1 MPGCFT
7 GISINSPIFSLIL
20 GVPAITMS
28 RLFRNST
35 HFIDSTG
42 LTYTNFLRNPGPHPS
57 SILDLQPDPQ
67 TLVLA
72 FFLLGLT
79 TTNWG
84 GCFFNF
90 GHRTVPGFFGSC
102 ETKTPKAKALKESPK
117 SNTDKWAPETS
128 YGFRRGTC
136 PKEWFLAA
144 VTMEEHFFG
153 KNGKQHFEE
162 DQVMVLMLPC
172 SLIDRLWTLQH
183 GILASSGRQ
192 WVCHAIIRPILL
204 GCIKS
209 TSLHRCFMYISCCWN
224 EAWLSI
230 NQEFHNIHWCGWLVV
245 SQSDRNRCCQ
255 HRHRLSCLRMLS
267 IVVFFHQARFHL
279 ADASPSNLF
288 ISAQWPASCMG
299 WIFKMKVYLKS
310 AKFIYTLQLHLRHLR
325 HLERKKN
332 VYTLEN
338 WRL

>member
-7 GISINSPIFSLIL
+7 GISINSPISSLIL

-42 LTYTNFLRNPGPHPS
+42 LTYTNFLRNPGPHPFQ
-57 SILDLQPDPQ
+57 ICNRIPKRWCWL
-67 TLVLA
+67 
-72 FFLLGLT
+72 FFWGGGLT
-79 TTNWG
+79 TTNLG
-84 GCFFNF
+84 GCFFNLTVTEPF
-90 GHRTVPGFFGSC
+90 RVFVGKLHQKPPRQRPWRDLQNRIPTMGPWNRTCGFCRGHIQRNGFWQQWQWRSTFWKKR
-102 ETKTPKAKALKESPK
+102 ETT
-117 SNTDKWAPETS
+117 
-128 YGFRRGTC
+128 FC
-136 PKEWFLAA
+136 C
-144 VTMEEHFFG
+144 
-153 KNGKQHFEE
+153 
-162 DQVMVLMLPC
+162 DQVMFWYYHVLW
-172 SLIDRLWTLQH
+172 LIVYELFNTAA
-183 GILASSGRQ
+183 IASSGRQ

-299 WIFKMKVYLKS
+299 WIFKMKVYRKS

-325 HLERKKN
+325 HLERK
-332 VYTLEN
+332 
-338 WRL
+338 